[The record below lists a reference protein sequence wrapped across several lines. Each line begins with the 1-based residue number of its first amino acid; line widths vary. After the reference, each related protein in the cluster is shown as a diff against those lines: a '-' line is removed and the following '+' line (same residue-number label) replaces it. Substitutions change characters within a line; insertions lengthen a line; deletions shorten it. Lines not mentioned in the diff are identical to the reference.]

1 MPMSDRDERS
11 NKFAY
16 GKVMPSSLL
25 QNIFYHHDGVGVFF
39 AGGHKHFICFVAIT
53 HKNMVIGIND
63 KHIYE
68 I

>member
-1 MPMSDRDERS
+1 
-11 NKFAY
+11 
-16 GKVMPSSLL
+16 MPSSLL